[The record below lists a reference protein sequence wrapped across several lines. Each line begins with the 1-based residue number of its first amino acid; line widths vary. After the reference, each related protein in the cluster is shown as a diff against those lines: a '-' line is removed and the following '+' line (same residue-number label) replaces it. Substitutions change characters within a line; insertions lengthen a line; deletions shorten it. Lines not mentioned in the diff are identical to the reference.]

1 MLYFKQKKKTSS
13 IIQNVFKQMAELSQ
27 VSITSHKWQ
36 SKRTGTNTKVKT
48 FLIKKTKTIFSS
60 ES

>member
-1 MLYFKQKKKTSS
+1 
-13 IIQNVFKQMAELSQ
+13 MAELSQ

-36 SKRTGTNTKVKT
+36 SKRTGTNTKVET